1 MTRRSVR
8 ASWRKLVVGL
18 VAATSLAAP
27 LAMPVVALA
36 TDANDIPVTFYP
48 NNSQLNDQYYVTGGY
63 SYSEGSAGFFRY
75 IGATSAAKIAE
86 GEGVYGSSATKY
98 LDEAL
103 SNRSKTTSPFNLD
116 SLKTSIDILEKC
128 NELRVKD
135 GCTPLKVDPTLMA
148 YSQVAAAWASH
159 IQSDASVSANAH
171 AVFNDYGSACSAY
184 GENLA
189 WNYSNV
195 DQAFVQWYD
204 NEKELYEW
212 CLEKGYNAESPTKAQ
227 IAEFTN
233 ETGTDTNST
242 GHYLNIVRDEEDD
255 RFVTMGAAYCDG
267 SSSYNTYA
275 QSFGRL
281 EGGTTYTVS
290 EFKQKLNEYL
300 SKVEDTRPPKATQTI
315 TCQSSFEKTMKDPGF
330 WLNATALGG
339 ARLSYS
345 SSDNSVVSVT
355 SSGYVS
361 IKGPGTATITI
372 TAQETKEYASATKQV
387 SVTVEDLHR
396 HGVGFYWSEEPEHG
410 TVEVV
415 GGEFHEVG
423 SIVNIEVTPDEGYVL
438 DYFSAL
444 NCITEKVFPLAED
457 GNVFAFVMPDADVTL
472 EASFVRAQGKVEVGS
487 VSGKGNVSVSPL
499 GSQEP
504 GTTIT
509 ITLNPDEGYEIGE
522 VKVTDS
528 NGKQLNLSG
537 SDGTRTFVM
546 PENVDVKISV
556 TFTSTEEDD
565 PAIFPDVSADDW
577 YFGPVEWAVETG
589 LMGGKAD
596 GTFAPG
602 EKLSRA
608 QLAVVLWNR
617 AGNPSADPSAA
628 DAFVDT
634 DPSGFYAG
642 ALNWCVENGYFM
654 GLDSAHFSPSTSMT
668 RESLAVVLWRMAD
681 YPESSYDL
689 SRFPD
694 GDRVSSY
701 AGTAVRWAVEN
712 GIISGQGNGTL
723 DPQGAIDR
731 AQCAAIFQRLASK

>member
-75 IGATSAAKIAE
+75 IEATQAERIAS
-86 GEGVYGSSATKY
+86 GEDVVGSSATKY
-98 LDEAL
+98 LESAL
-103 SNRSKTTSPFNLD
+103 ADRSSTNSPFNLD
-116 SLKTSIDILEKC
+116 SMKTSLDILKKC
-128 NELRVKD
+128 NELRKQD
-135 GCTPLKVDPTLMA
+135 GLDELKVDTTQMA
-148 YSQVAAAWASH
+148 ISQVTTAWASH
-159 IQSDASVSANAH
+159 YLDDAAVRKNPHAAWRDFANRNLSNA
-171 AVFNDYGSACSAY
+171 
-184 GENLA
+184 ENLA
-189 WNYSNV
+189 WHYSVDGAFDGWYTEEKKEYENGNV
-195 DQAFVQWYD
+195 GA
-204 NEKELYEW
+204 
-212 CLEKGYNAESPTKAQ
+212 A
-227 IAEFTN
+227 
-233 ETGTDTNST
+233 
-242 GHYLNIVRDEEDD
+242 GHYLSIVNE
-255 RFVTMGAAYCDG
+255 
-267 SSSYNTYA
+267 SYNYFGAGYCRAGSWNAYEQTFAIYA
-275 QSFGRL
+275 RGDSYDL
-281 EGGTTYTVS
+281 D
-290 EFKQKLNEYL
+290 EFIALFNEYYDMVKDDEPAAP
-300 SKVEDTRPPKATQTI
+300 SKEPQTI
-315 TCQSSFEKTMKDPGF
+315 TCASSFNKNLGDAPF
-330 WLNATALGG
+330 YLNASTSGNG
-339 ARLSYS
+339 NLSYS
-345 SSDNSVVSVT
+345 SSNTSVATVSDGGLVT
-355 SSGYVS
+355 

-372 TAQETKEYASATKQV
+372 TAQETGEYSAATKTVTVKVANGRYVNLPTNLEHGKV
-387 SVTVEDLHR
+387 SVSPDGPIAKDATVTINLL
-396 HGVGFYWSEEPEHG
+396 
-410 TVEVV
+410 
-415 GGEFHEVG
+415 
-423 SIVNIEVTPDEGYVL
+423 PDELYKVEAV
-438 DYFSAL
+438 SA
-444 NCITEKVFPLAED
+444 VDAY
-457 GNVFAFVMPDADVTL
+457 GNPVPISGNGDTRTFVMPDADVTL
-472 EASFVRAQGKVEVGS
+472 SVSFIESTAQMRGVGFYRTAEPKNGTVIVEGGEFQAVGS
-487 VSGKGNVSVSPL
+487 TVTLVSV
-499 GSQEP
+499 
-504 GTTIT
+504 
-509 ITLNPDEGYEIGE
+509 PDEGYEL
-522 VKVTDS
+522 DS
-528 NGKQLNLSG
+528 ISAMNCITNEYLTLSG
-537 SDGTRTFVM
+537 TGDTRTLVM
-546 PENVDVKISV
+546 PDADVAIFVS
-556 TFTSTEEDD
+556 FAEAEEDD

-654 GLDSAHFSPSTSMT
+654 GLDSTHFSPSTSMT